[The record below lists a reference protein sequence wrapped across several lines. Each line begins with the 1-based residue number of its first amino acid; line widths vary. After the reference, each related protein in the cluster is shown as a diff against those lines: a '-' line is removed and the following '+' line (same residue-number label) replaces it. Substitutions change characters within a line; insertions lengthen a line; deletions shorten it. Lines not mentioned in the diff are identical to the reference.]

1 MADLI
6 SIIAA
11 PGSVKTLWELA
22 RNAQDAQLAMKI
34 SAELGNIQGQL
45 IDVQHQ
51 AIALL
56 ESVLNDLFA
65 THDISVRD
73 AFTVR
78 GDEGEG
84 SGQRSRKRLH
94 ARSNRVCLK
103 ATSQRWRWPIG
114 CVTAAR
120 P

>member
-1 MADLI
+1 MT

-11 PGSVKTLWELA
+11 LGSVKTLWELA
-22 RNAQDAQLAMKI
+22 RNAQDAQLTMKI

-65 THDISVRD
+65 TYDISVRD

-78 GDEGEG
+78 GTRARALDSDQG
-84 SGQRSRKRLH
+84 SGCMADRTGYAQRQHHKGGDGQSD
-94 ARSNRVCLK
+94 A
-103 ATSQRWRWPIG
+103 
-114 CVTAAR
+114 
-120 P
+120 